1 MRNPFPWPDEFLD
14 GWTSAS
20 ISPPDGA
27 KVEVWNG
34 GEPTSAT
41 FNAGEYLNAKGRKVR
56 KVLMWREE

>member
-1 MRNPFPWPDEFLD
+1 MKESFPWPDAPLD

-20 ISPPDGA
+20 ITPHEGA